1 MEIQR
6 MQNTVVNHPLK
17 YKKQIPLSN
26 LIQYSTTKLNSTRA
40 FAQIYYTSKKL
51 SIKIILSQILARRRQ
66 PGGVT
71 VGCSESAAFGLA
83 LEWIIKINTQK
94 HFKINFHKN
103 SYLILSTDISQ
114 FITFDHRVAFK
125 TQFGYNISVLR
136 IIYFKE
142 NKPVHQIK
150 CDGQTFAN
158 KIAPK
163 KEKGQ
168 FQYFV
173 IENILQST
181 ITENGE
187 MIEYYN
193 ISCPMLVKDELVETL
208 KLKSLV
214 KEHVPKFHQRQV
226 SVVDFEGFNFE

>member
-1 MEIQR
+1 MKIQR

-114 FITFDHRVAFK
+114 FITFDHRVLRDK
-125 TQFGYNISVLR
+125 IISFPRLNRLSRNTNRLVFTNFSRLR
-136 IIYFKE
+136 
-142 NKPVHQIK
+142 
-150 CDGQTFAN
+150 
-158 KIAPK
+158 
-163 KEKGQ
+163 
-168 FQYFV
+168 
-173 IENILQST
+173 QSQQHT
-181 ITENGE
+181 I
-187 MIEYYN
+187 
-193 ISCPMLVKDELVETL
+193 
-208 KLKSLV
+208 
-214 KEHVPKFHQRQV
+214 F
-226 SVVDFEGFNFE
+226 